1 MAGATGF
8 VLNVPSSWTDFDLSG
23 EALAAMRKTVLAE
36 VRETRRRAE
45 VNDYFRKAREITRAA
60 RRQGALY
67 AAGTATMY
75 DDGLFMGHCMVFAV
89 SAPPGQELTLPVLS
103 EQLSRTGDGKSTEPT
118 DRTVTAVELPDIG
131 TVARITG
138 TEEAQ
143 LMDDVRIRMLT
154 MHTVVPLPGE
164 RGNYLIVTCA
174 SPNLPLAEQAYDLF
188 DAITSTFR
196 LVEAVPEGA

>member
-23 EALAAMRKTVLAE
+23 EALAAMRQAALAE
-36 VRETRRRAE
+36 VHETRLRAE

-89 SAPPGQELTLPVLS
+89 SAPAGQELTLPVLS
-103 EQLSRTGDGKSTEPT
+103 AQLSRTGDGESAQPA

-131 TVARITG
+131 TVARVTG
-138 TEEAQ
+138 TEVAQ
-143 LMDDVRIRMLT
+143 LMDDIRIRMLT
-154 MHTVVPLPGE
+154 MHTIVPLPGE
-164 RGNYLIVTCA
+164 QGNYLIVTCA
-174 SPNLPLAEQAYDLF
+174 TPNLPLAEQAYDLF

-196 LVEAVPEGA
+196 LVAAPVAGT